1 MRTTET
7 AATGDTAH
15 TAHTADAADAVTDA
29 GMADTGARP
38 GSTESAARPGRLVAD
53 LRAVRV
59 LWEREVIRFSR
70 NRLRIAMSVIMPMMF
85 LFVFGTGL
93 NSAVSG
99 QHDAM
104 SDFRAFF
111 FPGVLLMAVQAPA
124 MAAGASIVWDRQAGF
139 LRQLLVAPVRRAP
152 LLTGTCLGGATAGV
166 GYAIPVLCL
175 AGLVGVPY
183 RPELVLVLGE
193 LGLIAF
199 AFTSLGV
206 LVAVCAR
213 RPETFQIVIGL
224 CMMPLLFLSG
234 AVFPA
239 GGLPGWLGT
248 VVRVNPLTYAVD
260 ALRRT
265 LPGAGVTGLGGRA
278 AGPRWGDWTPS
289 VAAELGCVAAL
300 AALALAVATYRFSRS
315 E

>member
-1 MRTTET
+1 M
-7 AATGDTAH
+7 
-15 TAHTADAADAVTDA
+15 HTADMADTADTAALPRTADAV
-29 GMADTGARP
+29 GR
-38 GSTESAARPGRLVAD
+38 RGRLGTD

-59 LWEREVIRFSR
+59 LWQREVIRFGR

-85 LFVFGTGL
+85 LLVFGTGL
-93 NSAVSG
+93 NAAVPTEPG
-99 QHDAM
+99 ALG
-104 SDFRAFF
+104 DFRAFF

-152 LLTGTCLGGATAGV
+152 LLTGTCLGGATAGL
-166 GYAIPVLCL
+166 GYALPVLSL
-175 AGLVGVPY
+175 GGLVGIPY
-183 RPELVLVLGE
+183 RPELGLVLAE
-193 LGLIAF
+193 LALIAF

-206 LVAVCAR
+206 LVAVCAK
-213 RPETFQIVIGL
+213 RPETFQIVLGL

-239 GGLPGWLGT
+239 SGLPGWLGT
-248 VVRVNPLTYAVD
+248 VVGLNPLTYAVD

-265 LPGAGVTGLGGRA
+265 LPGEGVAGLGDRA
-278 AGPRWGDWTPS
+278 AGPQWGDWTPP

-300 AALALAVATYRFSRS
+300 AALALTVATYRFARGD
-315 E
+315 